1 VGVDGTFCK
10 HCVAVALAWMNR
22 QPQPLAPEHGGKAK
36 RGGIRK
42 EVTLADA
49 GKFLN
54 AEEKDTLIRMML
66 DWAKEDRGVRERL
79 VLYAARRSGPGTSAA
94 AVRRAFENAVRVR
107 DFVPYR
113 EAAGWARDVD
123 RAIDSIEQLLNDG
136 QAAAVIELCESALQS
151 LLVAIQRIDDSDG
164 YFGTLRDRL
173 QEIHFRAC
181 GEARPN
187 PVELATRLFKW
198 ELHGDFDIFYG
209 AVKQYAE
216 ILADKGMAAYRALAE
231 AEWKKAPSRKSR
243 EMHSESGRHFRITH
257 IMESLAQASG
267 DIDELVSVMSRDLSS
282 AYYYWRIAEV
292 YRESGQHDNALLWA
306 EKGLQAFPDRTDV
319 RLREF
324 TAHEY
329 HRRHRHA
336 DAMKLMWSEFLDHPW
351 LDTYKVLEQHARKAA
366 AWPEW
371 RERALAAIGERIAK
385 SKQTTRGQ
393 GQPFWIAPDSD
404 NSLLVE
410 IFLYESNPEE
420 AWSAAR
426 VGGCS
431 RTLWLRLAAIREKDH
446 PEDAAPIYL
455 EWAEAEV
462 AATTNGRY
470 EDSVA
475 LLVKA
480 ASIMRRLNRSAEFI
494 HRLDALRVK
503 YKIKRNFIK
512 LIEQSRKSLYL

>member
-1 VGVDGTFCK
+1 
-10 HCVAVALAWMNR
+10 
-22 QPQPLAPEHGGKAK
+22 
-36 RGGIRK
+36 
-42 EVTLADA
+42 
-49 GKFLN
+49 
-54 AEEKDTLIRMML
+54 
-66 DWAKEDRGVRERL
+66 
-79 VLYAARRSGPGTSAA
+79 
-94 AVRRAFENAVRVR
+94 
-107 DFVPYR
+107 
-113 EAAGWARDVD
+113 
-123 RAIDSIEQLLNDG
+123 
-136 QAAAVIELCESALQS
+136 
-151 LLVAIQRIDDSDG
+151 
-164 YFGTLRDRL
+164 
-173 QEIHFRAC
+173 
-181 GEARPN
+181 
-187 PVELATRLFKW
+187 
-198 ELHGDFDIFYG
+198 
-209 AVKQYAE
+209 
-216 ILADKGMAAYRALAE
+216 
-231 AEWKKAPSRKSR
+231 
-243 EMHSESGRHFRITH
+243 
-257 IMESLAQASG
+257 
-267 DIDELVSVMSRDLSS
+267 
-282 AYYYWRIAEV
+282 
-292 YRESGQHDNALLWA
+292 
-306 EKGLQAFPDRTDV
+306 
-319 RLREF
+319 
-324 TAHEY
+324 
-329 HRRHRHA
+329 
-336 DAMKLMWSEFLDHPW
+336 MKLMWSEFLDHPW

-393 GQPFWIAPDSD
+393 GQPFWIAPDSG